1 MLVACQE
8 ELEFDEGDKEAMDSR
23 LNKYLFRR
31 LPKKHFHAYAW
42 IRKHPMDAIVWA
54 MRKSTTHRSQT
65 DEGETIDGLSKQ
77 DQAELF
83 QCGFEDI
90 EIDEDENSVR
100 DTQSCQEQIA
110 GDHDDQS
117 NAEDVQPARAWETS
131 LKRAT
136 VSEQGNVFRR
146 RLIKTL
152 LTSVQ
157 DEINCEQ
164 NSLDEMNEKE
174 LRPTKSQIHMVNYPQ
189 ASINKY

>member
-1 MLVACQE
+1 MDIDDRKLLTQGGWTAHDVKYSTARRFINRCPMLVSCQE

-54 MRKSTTHRSQT
+54 TRKSTTHHSQT

-83 QCGFEDI
+83 QCSFEDI
-90 EIDEDENSVR
+90 EIDEDENSVQ

-110 GDHDDQS
+110 GDHNDQS
-117 NAEDVQPARAWETS
+117 NAEDV
-131 LKRAT
+131 
-136 VSEQGNVFRR
+136 
-146 RLIKTL
+146 
-152 LTSVQ
+152 
-157 DEINCEQ
+157 
-164 NSLDEMNEKE
+164 
-174 LRPTKSQIHMVNYPQ
+174 
-189 ASINKY
+189 